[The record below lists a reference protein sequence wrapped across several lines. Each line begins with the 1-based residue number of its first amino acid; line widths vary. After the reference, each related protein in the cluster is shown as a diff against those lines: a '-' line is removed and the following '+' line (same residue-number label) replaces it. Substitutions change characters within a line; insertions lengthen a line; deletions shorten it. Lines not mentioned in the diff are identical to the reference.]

1 MNVVDYVILGIVG
14 ISFLFGLYRGF
25 VTSVLGLAA
34 VLAAMFAAYALAPQL
49 SDAICQNETVV
60 QTLIHYTDASSRL
73 GDVEL
78 STRAV
83 AGLDATSIAEI
94 VERANLPAPFD
105 ALLQSNLAQQVY
117 ASLGSISVSEYL
129 NQTIVTAIVTIL
141 CYIVTFLASYLA
153 LSLLAGLI
161 GYVFKFPV
169 LKHLD
174 ALLGG
179 VFGIA
184 RGVFVAYVLFALV
197 PILVTVLPFE
207 EFEALIEASMLGIAM
222 YHSNIVTTILQG
234 GL

>member
-1 MNVVDYVILGIVG
+1 MAGTILELKDACY
-14 ISFLFGLYRGF
+14 SYR
-25 VTSVLGLAA
+25 
-34 VLAAMFAAYALAPQL
+34 
-49 SDAICQNETVV
+49 
-60 QTLIHYTDASSRL
+60 
-73 GDVEL
+73 
-78 STRAV
+78 TRAQTV
-83 AGLDATSIAEI
+83 NAVSHVSQAFEAGL
-94 VERANLPAPFD
+94 F
-105 ALLQSNLAQQVY
+105 Y
-117 ASLGSISVSEYL
+117 AVMGRSGSGKTTL
-129 NQTIVTAIVTIL
+129 
-141 CYIVTFLASYLA
+141 

-207 EFEALIEASMLGIAM
+207 EFEALIEASTLGSAM